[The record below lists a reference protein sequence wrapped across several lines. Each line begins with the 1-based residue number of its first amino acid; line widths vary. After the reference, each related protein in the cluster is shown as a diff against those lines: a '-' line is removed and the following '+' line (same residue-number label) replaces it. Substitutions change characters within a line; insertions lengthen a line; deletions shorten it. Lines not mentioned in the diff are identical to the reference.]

1 MAIGAV
7 KDKSK
12 AKIGLAEE
20 GLRECAGLRLH
31 FGTLA
36 RWIVVLICLFK
47 VLPAGAQNY
56 PSMYPGSTS
65 GSQPGNTW
73 PPGSQDT
80 AGNDSSGQSTGN
92 QNHQYGQ
99 AQSRAGDQNPNQ
111 DSNPDQEPDQTG
123 AGSQQPPGT
132 DAQRMNVDGTRRA
145 TSASNQRRLSERP
158 APQPTEFQRLIAA
171 SLGETLPI
179 FGRSLFQRV
188 PTTFAP
194 LDQVPVPSDYVIGP
208 GDELRIHVWGQVNF
222 NSNAKVSTAGSVYLP
237 QVGEVHVAGL
247 AFADLDSHLRKSIDR
262 IYRNFDLSVEMGQLR
277 SIQIFVVG
285 QARRPGTYT
294 ISSLSTLVNALF
306 YSGGPSPEGS
316 MREIQVKRGS
326 TTVTTFDLYDLLVHG
341 DKSKD
346 VHLLPG
352 DVIFIPPVGPQ
363 AALAGSVRTPAIYEL
378 KGDTSIAEAL
388 QLAGGRSSV
397 AADSRI
403 SVERISSHHSREA
416 LEIALDAT
424 NTLVQDGDL
433 VRVISLVPRFE
444 KTVTLRGNLANPGH
458 FGWHPGMRLS
468 ELIPDKDSLI
478 TRNYWIRRGKLGLP
492 VPEFEV
498 NSHIDTDSSTD
509 RGSQGQLEAGRTNDR
524 ALSGEV
530 ETGRSSLA
538 NAQSQVATQNTL
550 SATSINDVVLSA
562 PEIDW
567 SYAVIERLDPNT
579 LRSSLLPFDLGK
591 LVIEHDPAQDLVLEA
606 GDTVTIFSQADI
618 RVPLSQQTKFVRL
631 DGEFARSG
639 IYSVLPGETL
649 RGLVQRAGGLAPNS
663 YLYGS
668 EFTRVSTRAV
678 QQQRLDE
685 YVQALEDQVQR
696 TQLTFATTSAT
707 SQDAAAALAATT
719 PQQNLVTRLRQLK
732 ASGRIVLESK
742 PGSTEIDSLPDLA
755 LEDGDHFVI
764 PPKPASITVVGSVYN
779 QNSFLYSPSRRVGDY
794 LRLAGGPTR
803 DSDPR
808 RAFIIRADGSVLS
821 RMASLS
827 LWGNTFEV
835 ARLYPGDT
843 LVVPAKVY
851 RASAL
856 RGFLDW
862 SQLFSQFA
870 LGAAAINVIK

>member
-1 MAIGAV
+1 MKGQ
-7 KDKSK
+7 S
-12 AKIGLAEE
+12 
-20 GLRECAGLRLH
+20 
-31 FGTLA
+31 
-36 RWIVVLICLFK
+36 
-47 VLPAGAQNY
+47 Y
-56 PSMYPGSTS
+56 PSLNPGTDTGNQSGNGNETTS
-65 GSQPGNTW
+65 GQDSGQQDDSANPDYSNPDNRYRNASRNQELNPDTNVD
-73 PPGSQDT
+73 GSQDRGLDRT
-80 AGNDSSGQSTGN
+80 QDGN
-92 QNHQYGQ
+92 Q
-99 AQSRAGDQNPNQ
+99 
-111 DSNPDQEPDQTG
+111 DQTQYDNRRTR
-123 AGSQQPPGT
+123 GSQSPSQPSRGSTRGT
-132 DAQRMNVDGTRRA
+132 YTDNTGRTTTLEGQPRTGMVPP
-145 TSASNQRRLSERP
+145 LP
-158 APQPTEFQRLIAA
+158 PTEFQRLIAA
-171 SLGETLPI
+171 SLGQTLPV
-179 FGRSLFQRV
+179 FGRNLFQGV
-188 PTTFAP
+188 PSTFAP

-222 NSNAKVSTAGSVYLP
+222 NSFVKVSTAGSVYLP
-237 QVGEVHVAGL
+237 QAGEVHVSGL
-247 AFADLDSHLRKSIDR
+247 AFADLDSQLRRSIAR

-277 SIQIFVVG
+277 SIQVIVVG

-306 YSGGPSPEGS
+306 YSGGPSAEGS
-316 MREIQVKRGS
+316 MRQIQVKRG
-326 TTVTTFDLYDLLVHG
+326 TATVTTFDLYDLLVHG

-363 AALAGSVRTPAIYEL
+363 VALAGSVHNPAIYEL
-378 KGDTSIAEAL
+378 KGDTSIADVLEL
-388 QLAGGRSSV
+388 GGGRSSV

-403 SVERISSHHSREA
+403 AIERISSHHSREA
-416 LEIALDAT
+416 MEIALTAT
-424 NTLVQDGDL
+424 GTPVQDGDL
-433 VRVISLVPRFE
+433 IRVISLVPRFE
-444 KTVTLRGNLANPGH
+444 KTVTVRGNLANPGH

-468 ELIPDKDSLI
+468 ELLPDKDSLI
-478 TRNYWIRRGKLGLP
+478 TRNYWVRRGRLGLP
-492 VPEFEV
+492 VPEFETNFRTESV
-498 NSHIDTDSSTD
+498 GSMDRGLPGQLNSGRPTD
-509 RGSQGQLEAGRTNDR
+509 RVVNGQVEAGQ
-524 ALSGEV
+524 
-530 ETGRSSLA
+530 SSLA

-550 SATSINDVVLSA
+550 SATTLNDVTLSA

-567 SYAVIERLDPNT
+567 SYAVIERLDPTT

-591 LVIEHDPAQDLVLEA
+591 LVLEHDATQDLVLEP

-618 RVPLSQQTKFVRL
+618 RVPLTQQTKFVRL

-649 RGLVQRAGGLAPNS
+649 RQLVHRAGGLAPNS

-685 YVQALEDQVQR
+685 YVQSVEDQVQR
-696 TQLTFATTSAT
+696 TQLTFAATSTT

-719 PQQNLVTRLRQLK
+719 PQQNLLSRLRQLK

-742 PGSTEIDSLPDLA
+742 PASTDVDSLPDLP

-764 PPKPASITVVGSVYN
+764 PPQPASVTVVGSVYN
-779 QNSFLYSPSRRVGDY
+779 QNSFLYSSTRRVGDY

-808 RAFIIRADGSVLS
+808 RSFIIRADGSVLGRTS
-821 RMASLS
+821 TLT
-827 LWGNTFEV
+827 LWGNRFDVT
-835 ARLYPGDT
+835 RLYPGDT
-843 LVVPAKVY
+843 LVIPAKVY

-870 LGAAAINVIK
+870 LGAAAVNAIRK